1 MKREQDPEFDKDWQD
16 WGEEPIFDLPTKER
30 MLRNEREYNDQDK
43 LFLKCR

>member
-1 MKREQDPEFDKDWQD
+1 MKREQDHEFDKDWQD